1 MRSATFTVPADKLE
15 ALAADPDVEY
25 ISPDRPVFASL
36 DYATPTVAA
45 DIATEY
51 GYDGA
56 GIGVAV
62 VDSGIAFHLDVND
75 RVIYSESFVKGNADD
90 QFGHGTHVAGIVAG
104 SSRATQDSAVSF
116 RGIAPKAHLVNLR
129 VLDRNGVGTESGVIE
144 AIQRAIE
151 LKDKYNIRVINL
163 SLDRPVFE
171 SYTADPLC
179 QAVEAA
185 WNAGIGVCTLLPRPQ
200 HIACGAVED
209 YPRTLEEFEGRFAT
223 EQACREYLMQLRWP
237 QGFVCPRCGGRR
249 ARPSRRG
256 LLRCGQCD
264 YQASVTAGTI
274 FQDTRLP
281 LRTWFRT
288 MWWVTSQKNGV
299 SALGLQSILGLGS
312 YRTAWALLHKLRRAM
327 VRPGRERLSGRVEV
341 DETYVGGAEEGLRG
355 RQTQKKALVAIAAEE
370 DGAGIG
376 RIRMKRIRE
385 ASKQQLHGFIQE
397 AVEPDSTIHTDGWEG
412 YVGLE
417 ALGYRHEYDF
427 LAGSSQSASELLP
440 HVHRV
445 AALLK
450 RWLIGTHQGAVSREH
465 LDYYLDEYT
474 FRFNRRRSRHRG
486 KLFYRLVQQ
495 AATVGPTT
503 YSEMV

>member
-1 MRSATFTVPADKLE
+1 M
-15 ALAADPDVEY
+15 
-25 ISPDRPVFASL
+25 
-36 DYATPTVAA
+36 
-45 DIATEY
+45 
-51 GYDGA
+51 
-56 GIGVAV
+56 
-62 VDSGIAFHLDVND
+62 
-75 RVIYSESFVKGNADD
+75 
-90 QFGHGTHVAGIVAG
+90 
-104 SSRATQDSAVSF
+104 
-116 RGIAPKAHLVNLR
+116 
-129 VLDRNGVGTESGVIE
+129 
-144 AIQRAIE
+144 
-151 LKDKYNIRVINL
+151 
-163 SLDRPVFE
+163 
-171 SYTADPLC
+171 
-179 QAVEAA
+179 
-185 WNAGIGVCTLLPRPQ
+185 
-200 HIACGAVED
+200 ED

-237 QGFVCPRCGGRR
+237 QGFVCPRRGGRR

-288 MWWVTSQKNGV
+288 MWWVTSQKNGA
-299 SALGLQSILGLGS
+299 SALGLQNILGLGS

-376 RIRMKRIRE
+376 RIRMKRIRG

-503 YSEMV
+503 YSEMVQHLRGRRTGQPQDVG